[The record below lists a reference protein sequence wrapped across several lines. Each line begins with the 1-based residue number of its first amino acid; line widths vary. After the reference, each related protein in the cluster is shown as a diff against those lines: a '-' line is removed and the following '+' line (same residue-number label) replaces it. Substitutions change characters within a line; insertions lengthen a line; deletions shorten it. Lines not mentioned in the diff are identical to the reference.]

1 MVFIFCLKENEMTIR
16 GQAKDL
22 EQIMNDRDIIGAQL
36 VRRNDE
42 LGLLYEK
49 INILQITLRRGTSSK
64 LPPASTHLHLFQ
76 VKLNMTKG
84 LKI

>member
-1 MVFIFCLKENEMTIR
+1 MTIR
-16 GQAKDL
+16 TQAKDL

-49 INILQITLRRGTSSK
+49 INILQITLRRGKIIATI
-64 LPPASTHLHLFQ
+64 
-76 VKLNMTKG
+76 LNCSA
-84 LKI
+84 LL